1 MPSFSALLAKSSFY
15 ELGDKGPSL
24 GSILLNKF
32 PDEVIFLVS
41 PGFFPEK
48 FRFVVV

>member
-1 MPSFSALLAKSSFY
+1 MPSLPALLTKSSFNK
-15 ELGDKGPSL
+15 LGDKGPSL

-41 PGFFPEK
+41 PRFFPKK